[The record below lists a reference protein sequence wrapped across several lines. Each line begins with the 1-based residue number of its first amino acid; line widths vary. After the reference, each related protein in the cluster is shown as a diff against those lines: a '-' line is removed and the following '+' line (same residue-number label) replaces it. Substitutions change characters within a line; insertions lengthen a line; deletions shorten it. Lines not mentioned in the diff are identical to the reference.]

1 MQIFK
6 AQHTNWQILEGC
18 WTHRSIETSLQPF
31 DMVPL
36 WGKVFKFCDEFTETS
51 LPLAVGD
58 LVGQG
63 GRQPG
68 WILLNAN
75 VTQFKLYKDTNFKE
89 ESMLGVQRFFEQMKK
104 ETTCIGG
111 SGGEPC
117 ARANQKKEHFLKTW
131 ERSRGFRKR
140 RGRSP
145 LEKAGLR
152 FVAQLRFGFP
162 RRLGELENHEKE
174 KIHETSSTFFFC
186 FPQLLPYCISSFTD
200 KLCEPTT
207 TAVSQSAVGRPSEG
221 CKCWGPKVTWQAGH
235 CFDFWKKVEKE
246 VLRPTC
252 LQTFAESNG
261 ALRKLLSWTLLRI

>member
-1 MQIFK
+1 MTKLYIPYHRFHSSSFEKKIITIWQVLTIMSHKIDQLMQIFK

-18 WTHRSIETSLQPF
+18 WTILTHRSIETSLQPL

-36 WGKVFKFCDEFTETS
+36 WGKVFKFCDEITETS

-111 SGGEPC
+111 SG
-117 ARANQKKEHFLKTW
+117 
-131 ERSRGFRKR
+131 
-140 RGRSP
+140 
-145 LEKAGLR
+145 
-152 FVAQLRFGFP
+152 
-162 RRLGELENHEKE
+162 
-174 KIHETSSTFFFC
+174 
-186 FPQLLPYCISSFTD
+186 
-200 KLCEPTT
+200 
-207 TAVSQSAVGRPSEG
+207 
-221 CKCWGPKVTWQAGH
+221 
-235 CFDFWKKVEKE
+235 
-246 VLRPTC
+246 
-252 LQTFAESNG
+252 
-261 ALRKLLSWTLLRI
+261 LRIWCCRP